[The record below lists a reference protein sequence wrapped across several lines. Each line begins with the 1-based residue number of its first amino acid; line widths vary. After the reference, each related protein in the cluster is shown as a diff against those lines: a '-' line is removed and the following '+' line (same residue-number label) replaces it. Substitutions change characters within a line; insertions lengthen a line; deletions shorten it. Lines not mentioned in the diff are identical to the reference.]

1 MLKFITKGDNYMSGL
16 AISAVFQ
23 HPDSQYVS
31 KDTLFMKNGKI
42 NCIFKKNNIEQFR
55 PKFELVDSSDKDV
68 YMELKKS
75 KNLTIPSHVNAEN
88 MKNSTKKAL
97 LAAVKWAD
105 TNGYKVTLTS
115 GFREYGKQKR
125 LFKKEPN
132 IADSPEHSMHCKGLA
147 FDIALYKK
155 GSKSKI
161 RNPKLYLQLAE
172 ALKKEKLDIYNGR
185 DFPDA
190 PKDNQ
195 WKEAWHF
202 QIGANDGLLFSKS
215 IKHNKIEKK

>member
-1 MLKFITKGDNYMSGL
+1 MSGL

-23 HPDSQYVS
+23 HPDSQYIYN
-31 KDTLFMKNGKI
+31 DTLFSKNSKI
-42 NCIFKKNNIEQFR
+42 NCIFTKLNIEPFK
-55 PKFELVDSSDKDV
+55 PNYTLVDNSDEDI
-68 YMELKKS
+68 YNELKKHP
-75 KNLTIPSHVNAEN
+75 NLTIPNHVNAQN
-88 MKNSTKKAL
+88 MKNSAKKAL

-105 TNGYKVTLTS
+105 NNGYKVTLTS
-115 GFREYGKQKR
+115 GYREYGKQKR
-125 LFKKEPN
+125 LFKREPN
-132 IADSPEHSMHCKGLA
+132 IADAPNHSMHCKGLA

-172 ALKKEKLDIYNGR
+172 SLKKEKFDIYNGR

-190 PKDNQ
+190 PKDSQ

-202 QIGANDGLLFSKS
+202 QIGANDGFLFSKS
-215 IKHNKIEKK
+215 TKNKVVNK